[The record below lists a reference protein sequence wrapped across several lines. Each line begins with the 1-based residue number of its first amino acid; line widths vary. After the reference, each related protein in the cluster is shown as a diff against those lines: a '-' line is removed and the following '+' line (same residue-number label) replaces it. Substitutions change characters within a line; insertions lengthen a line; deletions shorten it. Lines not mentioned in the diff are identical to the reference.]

1 MGPGTEAEAL
11 LPGFK
16 ALGSTDAADT
26 AGILI
31 AGGTVIHPQRY
42 VRALWRACQQAAAR
56 GAFPTPHARLDHR
69 VRVKVRVIREGG
81 VVCKPVPRHIV
92 SATVS

>member
-1 MGPGTEAEAL
+1 MVSMGAGAEAEAL

-16 ALGSTDAADT
+16 TLGSTDTTET

-42 VRALWRACQQAAAR
+42 VQALWRACQQAAAR
-56 GAFPTPHARLDHR
+56 GAFCVPIP
-69 VRVKVRVIREGG
+69 RETR
-81 VVCKPVPRHIV
+81 PW
-92 SATVS
+92 